1 MSTPLARRFERYA
14 TALAMISEGVAELEP
29 AEAASLLR
37 SALALVETDP
47 QATARAAAVAEMK
60 RTASSGPRSE
70 DGTTA
75 RVLAFVEAQGS
86 TTTPEVAE
94 ALGIT
99 SGSASFSLR
108 SLTNDRKIVRA
119 KRGTYEAK
127 K

>member
-1 MSTPLARRFERYA
+1 MSTPLAKRLERYA

-47 QATARAAAVAEMK
+47 QAAARAVAVAEMK
-60 RTASSGPRSE
+60 RTASPGPRIE

-75 RVLAFVEAQGS
+75 RTLAFVVAQGS
-86 TTTPEVAE
+86 ATAPEVAK
-94 ALGIT
+94 ALGVSI
-99 SGSASFSLR
+99 GSAGFSLR
-108 SLTNDRKIVRA
+108 SLTNDRKIIRA